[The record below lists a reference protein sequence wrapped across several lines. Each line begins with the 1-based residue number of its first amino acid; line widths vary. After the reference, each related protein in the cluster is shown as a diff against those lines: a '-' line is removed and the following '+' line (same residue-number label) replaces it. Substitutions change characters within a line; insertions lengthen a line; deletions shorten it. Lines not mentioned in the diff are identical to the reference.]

1 MMLNQVW
8 ALDFMHDALY
18 GGRAIRILN
27 VIDEANREVL
37 AVEVGTSLPAARVV
51 RVLEQLIE
59 MHGVPASV
67 RCDNGPEF
75 TSGAFS
81 NWCEERKIAIR
92 YIQPGK
98 PDQNAYIERLNRTYR
113 GDVLDA
119 WVFSSVEQVQDLSD
133 EWLADYNENRPHDGL
148 GGLPPARFLPR
159 GPRPEKSTFGVCA

>member
-1 MMLNQVW
+1 MTLNEVW
-8 ALDFMHDALY
+8 ALDFMHDSLY

-37 AVEVGTSLPAARVV
+37 AVEVGTSIPAARVI

-59 MHGVPASV
+59 MYGVPASI

-75 TSGAFS
+75 TSLAFS
-81 NWCEERKIAIR
+81 TWCEERKITVR

-119 WVFSSVEQVQDLSD
+119 WVFRSIEQVQDLSD
-133 EWLADYNENRPHDGL
+133 EWLADYNENRPHDSL
-148 GGLPPARFLPR
+148 GGIPPTRFLPR
-159 GPRPEKSTFGVCA
+159 PKQPELSTIEVCA